1 MLHGSTFAFA
11 LRIVISRGTSPSL
24 CLPLT
29 PPLFPSHSDAS
40 AIGIFSPARR
50 SSDDGEKETE
60 RKGKTTNR
68 EGEKESHQEPPLWD
82 ATCLRLYFHMPTQCT
97 GPSRNCHTNC
107 RLFSNDPEATMYR
120 VQAYRPGVTVPV
132 DHDRS
137 SVPSLTRTTTAGGK
151 TITWKRKKTRI
162 AILYCMIRI

>member
-40 AIGIFSPARR
+40 AIGIFSPTRR
-50 SSDDGEKETE
+50 SSDDGEKGKDNKQRGRE
-60 RKGKTTNR
+60 R
-68 EGEKESHQEPPLWD
+68 EPPGTTTVGCD
-82 ATCLRLYFHMPTQCT
+82 VPTSILSHAYTMHRTIEELSYKLSLIQQR
-97 GPSRNCHTNC
+97 SR
-107 RLFSNDPEATMYR
+107 SDD
-120 VQAYRPGVTVPV
+120 VPCASLPTWSHRAV

-137 SVPSLTRTTTAGGK
+137 SVPLLTRTTTAGGK

-162 AILYCMIRI
+162 AV